1 MIWEYPYLGKLH
13 IYVPFGY
20 LTWLLNMAC
29 CLLIVDLPIID
40 GDLFS
45 ILKRTMDLFYLSMDW
60 FKEQNTGKPH
70 DLHEK
75 INGFRL
81 RFSFKP
87 IH

>member
-40 GDLFS
+40 GDVFS
-45 ILKRTMDLFYLSMDW
+45 IFTMDW
-60 FKEQNTGKPH
+60 FKE
-70 DLHEK
+70 K
-75 INGFRL
+75 IQESPMIFMRKSMDSG
-81 RFSFKP
+81 
-87 IH
+87 

>member
-40 GDLFS
+40 GDVFS
-45 ILKRTMDLFYLSMDW
+45 IFTMDW
-60 FKEQNTGKPH
+60 FKEKNTGKPH